1 MRAVLN
7 GLVVNLF
14 TFCDFRI
21 YYRVVVISDMATRN
35 TSYVGASATP
45 KDAEA
50 SESVAKDTHSVSKRF
65 FSVTLITKSDICGVN
80 ARDPY
85 PPNAGPKLRV
95 NYNYR

>member
-65 FSVTLITKSDICGVN
+65 FSVTLITKSDQVGHMW
-80 ARDPY
+80 R
-85 PPNAGPKLRV
+85 
-95 NYNYR
+95 

>member
-65 FSVTLITKSDICGVN
+65 FCQYLSVLRIRGSLQKVQGRPGV
-80 ARDPY
+80 
-85 PPNAGPKLRV
+85 
-95 NYNYR
+95 